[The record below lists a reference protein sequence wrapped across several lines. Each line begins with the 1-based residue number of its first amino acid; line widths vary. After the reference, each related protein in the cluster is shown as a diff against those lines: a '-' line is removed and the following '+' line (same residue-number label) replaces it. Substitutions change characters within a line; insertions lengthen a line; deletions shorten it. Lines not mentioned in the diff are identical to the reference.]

1 MDQCRSLYD
10 ACQDEPVVI
19 ETVHGSGP
27 FTLECPCWD
36 ARGSNVEGQ
45 EGTPCFLASGGN
57 CTGALSTSAAMR
69 GGAGRVVSRAMVGCL
84 AAAAVLFV

>member
-1 MDQCRSLYD
+1 MTVDQCRSLYD

-36 ARGSNVEGQ
+36 SRGSNVEGQ
-45 EGTPCFLASGGN
+45 GTPCFLASEGN
-57 CTGALSTSAAMR
+57 CTGALSTS
-69 GGAGRVVSRAMVGCL
+69 GGAGRVVGRAMFGCL